1 MSDPS
6 ICAASSSPQ
15 RQRGRLPNEFGIPLS
30 GMLHAMDDDTSTS
43 EGHFGNRRVK
53 KYSAWAS
60 AVAIAITIIAI
71 ALVFYFR
78 AKLTAL

>member
-1 MSDPS
+1 
-6 ICAASSSPQ
+6 
-15 RQRGRLPNEFGIPLS
+15 
-30 GMLHAMDDDTSTS
+30 MDDDTSAS

-53 KYSAWAS
+53 KYSGWAS

>member
-1 MSDPS
+1 
-6 ICAASSSPQ
+6 
-15 RQRGRLPNEFGIPLS
+15 
-30 GMLHAMDDDTSTS
+30 MDDDTSTS

-53 KYSAWAS
+53 KNSGWAS
-60 AVAIAITIIAI
+60 VVAIAITLIIV